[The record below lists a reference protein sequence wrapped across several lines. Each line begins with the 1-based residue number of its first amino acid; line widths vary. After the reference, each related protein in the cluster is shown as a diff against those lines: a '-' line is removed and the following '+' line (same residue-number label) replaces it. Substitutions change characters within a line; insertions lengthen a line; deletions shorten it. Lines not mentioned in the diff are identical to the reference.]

1 MQLPGKK
8 EKEVT
13 FVKEAVEKIGWK
25 GSMKNRLTV
34 LFVVMVLVPLLT
46 VGAIIDR
53 NICSNARADF
63 NTATTAQVKQVDD
76 TVTLFFDGIKKDAKW
91 MAALPELRNKNA
103 MVTRYMDQPGDA
115 KGMIE
120 MNPLA
125 AGGDEALLYQTF
137 ERVVKAHPEIS
148 TVSWGTSD
156 GGYLQYPAIPRKKGY
171 DSRERDWYKDNVKQP
186 DRVALTDPFLTSKG
200 VPTVGIFTAVR
211 DPENGIK
218 GVLGFNIDLPI
229 ITDMIDKIR
238 IGDTGYVILVDS
250 KNTIIADP
258 KKPEFNF
265 KNIQDMNEDLS
276 KNLSQLQGTSM
287 DFVLDGAD
295 VVATVIASDAT
306 GWKYICIADKADMYK
321 EASSL
326 RKLLLTTTGIVFLL
340 VLVIAWFLSRY
351 IAKPLLAMMQTCRE
365 LEAGDFRDKQ
375 SVTDRTDEFGQLS
388 SSLHAMQT
396 EIRKVLKKVHGLAEQ
411 VAASSEELTAS
422 SDQSSQA
429 AQSIAASIS
438 AVAEGTQQQLHST
451 EETRKVMDNVTK
463 KIQQIAVNADHA
475 ARQSGQVTEKAR
487 QGDQAVIHAV
497 EQIGQVEATVMR
509 SAAVVG
515 RLGERSKE
523 IGQIIDTIS
532 NIASQTN
539 LLALNAAIEAARAGE
554 QGRGFAVVADEVR
567 KLAEQSQQAANEIAG
582 LIGEIQAD
590 TEHAVAA
597 MADGTMEVKKGTL
610 VIHTIGE
617 SFGEIVELI
626 SNISG
631 QVNEISQSIQQMVT
645 ASDQVGQSVKKIDVH
660 GKKSTEEAHTV
671 SAAAEEQLASMEEM
685 AAASQELAKLAQDLQ
700 NEVTGFKL

>member
-1 MQLPGKK
+1 MPGNM
-8 EKEVT
+8 EKGMT
-13 FVKEAVEKIGWK
+13 FREAAGKIKWK
-25 GSMKNRLTV
+25 ASMKNRLTL

-53 NICSNARADF
+53 NICNNAKADF
-63 NTATTAQVKQVDD
+63 NTATTAQIKQVDD
-76 TVTLFFDGIKKDAKW
+76 TITLFFDGIKKDARW

-103 MVTRYMDQPGDA
+103 MVTKYMDQPGDA

-125 AGGDEALLYQTF
+125 AGGDEAVLYQIF

-171 DSRERDWYKDNVKQP
+171 DSRERDWYKDNVRQP

-211 DPENGIK
+211 DQENGIK

-229 ITDMIDKIR
+229 ITDMIDKIK

-258 KKPEFNF
+258 KKPELNF
-265 KNIQDMNEDLS
+265 KNVQEMNEELYKKLD
-276 KNLSQLQGTSM
+276 QLQGNSM
-287 DFVLDGAD
+287 ELTLDGAD
-295 VVATVIASDAT
+295 VVATVIGSEAT

-321 EASSL
+321 EASTL
-326 RKLLLTTTGIVFLL
+326 RQLLLTTTFIVL
-340 VLVIAWFLSRY
+340 VLVLIIAWFLSRY
-351 IAKPLLAMMQTCRE
+351 IASPLLAMMQTCRE
-365 LEAGDFRDKQ
+365 LESGDFRDKQ
-375 SVTDRTDEFGQLS
+375 SILEREDEFGQLS
-388 SSLHAMQT
+388 SSLHAMQA

-429 AQSIAASIS
+429 AQSIAASI
-438 AVAEGTQQQLHST
+438 AEVAEGTQQQLHAT
-451 EETRKVMDNVTK
+451 EETRQVMDDVTK
-463 KIQQIAVNADHA
+463 KIQQIAAHADHA
-475 ARQSGQVTEKAR
+475 AMQSGQVAEKAR
-487 QGDQAVIHAV
+487 YGDQSVLEAVG
-497 EQIGQVEATVMR
+497 QIGQVETAVLR
-509 SAAVVG
+509 SAEVVG

-523 IGQIIDTIS
+523 IGQIIDTIA
-532 NIASQTN
+532 NIANQTN

-567 KLAEQSQQAANEIAG
+567 KLAEQSQEAANEIAV
-582 LIGEIQAD
+582 LIGEIQTD
-590 TEHAVAA
+590 TEQAVVA
-597 MADGTMEVKKGTL
+597 MTDGKTEVQNGTRA
-610 VIHTIGE
+610 IHTIGQ
-617 SFGEIVELI
+617 SFGEIAELI
-626 SNISG
+626 GNISG
-631 QVNEISQSIQQMVT
+631 QVKEISQSIQQMVA
-645 ASDQVGQSVKKIDVH
+645 ASDQVGQSVKKIDGH

-671 SAAAEEQLASMEEM
+671 SAAAEEQLASMQEM

-700 NEVTGFKL
+700 NEVTAFKL

>member
-1 MQLPGKK
+1 MEKGMTFREAAGKIK
-8 EKEVT
+8 
-13 FVKEAVEKIGWK
+13 WK
-25 GSMKNRLTV
+25 ASMKNRLTL

-53 NICSNARADF
+53 NICNNAKADF
-63 NTATTAQVKQVDD
+63 NTATTAQIKQVDD
-76 TVTLFFDGIKKDAKW
+76 TITLFFDGIKKDARW

-103 MVTRYMDQPGDA
+103 MVTKYMDQPGDA

-125 AGGDEALLYQTF
+125 AGGDEAVLYQIF
-137 ERVVKAHPEIS
+137 ERVVKAHPDIS

-171 DSRERDWYKDNVKQP
+171 DSRERDWYKDNVRQP

-211 DPENGIK
+211 DQENGIK

-229 ITDMIDKIR
+229 ITDMIDKIK

-258 KKPEFNF
+258 KKPELNF
-265 KNIQDMNEDLS
+265 KNVQEMNEELYKKLD
-276 KNLSQLQGTSM
+276 QLQGNSM
-287 DFVLDGAD
+287 ELTLDGAD
-295 VVATVIASDAT
+295 VVATVIGSEAT

-321 EASSL
+321 EASTL
-326 RKLLLTTTGIVFLL
+326 RQLLLTTTFIVL
-340 VLVIAWFLSRY
+340 VLVLIIAWFLSRY
-351 IAKPLLAMMQTCRE
+351 IASPLLAMMQTCQE
-365 LEAGDFRDKQ
+365 LESGDFRDKQ
-375 SVTDRTDEFGQLS
+375 SILEREDEFGQLS
-388 SSLHAMQT
+388 SSLHAMQA

-429 AQSIAASIS
+429 AQSIAASI
-438 AVAEGTQQQLHST
+438 AEVAEGTQQQLHAT
-451 EETRKVMDNVTK
+451 EETRQVMDDVTK
-463 KIQQIAVNADHA
+463 KIQQIAAHADHA
-475 ARQSGQVTEKAR
+475 AMQSGQVAEKAR
-487 QGDQAVIHAV
+487 YGDQSVLEAVG
-497 EQIGQVEATVMR
+497 QIGQVETAVLR
-509 SAAVVG
+509 SAEVVG

-523 IGQIIDTIS
+523 IGQIIDTIA
-532 NIASQTN
+532 NIANQTN

-567 KLAEQSQQAANEIAG
+567 KLAEQSQEAANEIAV
-582 LIGEIQAD
+582 LIGEIQTD
-590 TEHAVAA
+590 TEQAVVA
-597 MADGTMEVKKGTL
+597 MTDGKTEVQNGTRA
-610 VIHTIGE
+610 IHTIGQ
-617 SFGEIVELI
+617 SFGEIAELI
-626 SNISG
+626 GNISG
-631 QVNEISQSIQQMVT
+631 QVKEISQSIQQMVA
-645 ASDQVGQSVKKIDVH
+645 ASDQVGQSVKKIDGH

-671 SAAAEEQLASMEEM
+671 SAAAEEQLASMQEM

-700 NEVTGFKL
+700 NEVTAFKL